1 MPPLR
6 VHARARGCGCAAS
19 RRGVCKELG
28 HARLPRRHAAGALA
42 CQASRKSERP
52 HRQERRACKKAHA
65 IRACGW
71 YRSGKGA
78 RLVYSGM
85 SATIPNALPLLS
97 LPLVAATG
105 VDAPDGQVA
114 PTTDVDDAPT
124 DISNTSDDDSEPRR
138 EMTDKE
144 REWIVNGMQNDRF
157 KAPGGE
163 AFNLIRGGDVFPGD
177 VEGQEGEVITLET
190 IYTRMLDSGYYNKE
204 PNSASELYLK
214 VYKSLAP
221 FEDGTVH
228 GRGYDEY
235 LEHGPEKESRKRL
248 RGFIDELWTLID
260 EPDRQAY
267 IKSLDST
274 QCEFE
279 LDPDGE

>member
-1 MPPLR
+1 M
-6 VHARARGCGCAAS
+6 C
-19 RRGVCKELG
+19 
-28 HARLPRRHAAGALA
+28 
-42 CQASRKSERP
+42 
-52 HRQERRACKKAHA
+52 
-65 IRACGW
+65 
-71 YRSGKGA
+71 
-78 RLVYSGM
+78 SGM
-85 SATIPNALPLLS
+85 SARRGEAMPNRGSGPSASILPLITLS
-97 LPLVAATG
+97 SAAIGADPSDIPGPSDTSRKRPLEV
-105 VDAPDGQVA
+105 P
-114 PTTDVDDAPT
+114 PDVDEASTDAG
-124 DISNTSDDDSEPRR
+124 SSDDESEKRR
-138 EMTDKE
+138 EMTDEE
-144 REWIVNGMQNDRF
+144 REWITTAMQNARF
-157 KAPGGE
+157 KTREGA